1 MDALSDAPQIEVTQ
15 VYPVDVERFEVEKCT
30 SQILEERPEV
40 DLILCTGETSTPGV
54 AQVLVDAN
62 RVGDICVIGYGA
74 MPQTLDYIERGVI
87 YGSVCPDAYQIGYQ
101 SVKQLCRMLDGET
114 VSNSSNTGMYTVT
127 KENLE
132 QFRKE
137 TAQKN
142 LD

>member
-1 MDALSDAPQIEVTQ
+1 MPFPIPRGLRSAQ
-15 VYPVDVERFEVEKCT
+15 VYPVNVEHFEVEKST
-30 SQILEERPEV
+30 NEILDERPDV

-54 AQVLVDAN
+54 AQVLLADAN

-114 VSNSSNTGMYTVT
+114 VSNSLNTSMYTVT
-127 KENLE
+127 ADNLE
-132 QFRKE
+132 EFRE
-137 TAQKN
+137 QTAQQN
-142 LD
+142 MD